1 MAENADTP
9 DAEVLRK
16 LAAFLAKLPRES
28 HLFWYR
34 GGEWVK
40 DREAQEALNDLRDA
54 YTATRPPDA

>member
-9 DAEVLRK
+9 DAELLRK

-34 GGEWVK
+34 GGEWVPFWM
-40 DREAQEALNDLRDA
+40 
-54 YTATRPPDA
+54 RPFADMRR